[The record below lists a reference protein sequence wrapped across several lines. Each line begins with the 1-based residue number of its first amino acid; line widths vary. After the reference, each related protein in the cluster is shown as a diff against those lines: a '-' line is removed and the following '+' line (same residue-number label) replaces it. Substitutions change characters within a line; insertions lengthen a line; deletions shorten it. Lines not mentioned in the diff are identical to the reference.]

1 MRIFLMIL
9 IFAIGF
15 SGFPV
20 AAYAIDDAHCLS
32 ADAKAVD
39 FSPAHDLSK
48 DSQDKAQS
56 KQSQDKNGDAKHACF
71 SCGHSCTAYGAV
83 FLPPVMAAAPMAK
96 ESFAVTHDDVKDS
109 LPSFLKRPPKFAV

>member
-39 FSPAHDLSK
+39 FSPAQDLAK
-48 DSQDKAQS
+48 DTQDSAQN
-56 KQSQDKNGDAKHACF
+56 KHTQDKNGGAQHVCF

-83 FLPPVMAAAPMAK
+83 FLPSVMVVAPMIK
-96 ESFAVTHDDVKDS
+96 EPFTVTHDDVKDS
-109 LPSFLKRPPKFAV
+109 LPSYLKRPPKFTV